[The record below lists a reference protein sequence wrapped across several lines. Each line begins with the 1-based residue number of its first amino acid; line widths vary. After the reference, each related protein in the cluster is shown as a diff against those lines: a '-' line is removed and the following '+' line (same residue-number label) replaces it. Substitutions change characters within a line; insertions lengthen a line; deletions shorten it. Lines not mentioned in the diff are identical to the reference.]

1 MAVQLN
7 HTIVYCKDSKRSANF
22 LADLLGRPKPTRF
35 GPFQV
40 VTLDNGVS
48 LDFYDSDKP
57 IRSQHYAFLID
68 EETFDAVFARMKT
81 QGLAYWADPGKTKAN
96 QISHNDGGRGL
107 YFEDPD
113 GHWLEVIT
121 RPYGGS

>member
-22 LADLLGRPKPTRF
+22 LADLLGRPKPSRF

-68 EETFDAVFARMKT
+68 EETFDAVFARMKAEGVT
-81 QGLAYWADPGKTKAN
+81 YWADPGKARKN
-96 QISHNDGGRGL
+96 EINRNDGGRGL